1 MNSELDFLNDDSKDV
16 ASSASEGIDIGDFD
30 LKLSDDLLAEAL
42 KAVDMTNVAE
52 SSADVPRASQD
63 AGLPSPKASVPG
75 LPSPKE
81 PTPGLPSPKA
91 SVPGLPSPKEPSPG
105 LPSPKP
111 VVAGLP
117 SPKEPSPG
125 LPSPKPVVAGLPSP
139 KEPSPGLPSPKPVV
153 AGLPSPKEPA
163 PGLPKPKIVPPAA
176 QRHNTMAFSPRTFD
190 PNSVIAPN
198 GQEKLPEDSSLD
210 IPRLKLSD
218 DAHQPMLKLEHDAP
232 TGAFSPSNEF
242 DDNSGLPLSDDPLGL
257 IGAPHGSGVPPMPE
271 AAESVFFAQTHNPNQ
286 ERASAAPANDD
297 ILGLFEQPELSPAP
311 VPLIAE
317 PASSPVPTMPPADL
331 PKPPQM
337 PNAGM
342 RSMYATEGASPAIQ
356 APAELPQI
364 PEAEEP
370 APEEA
375 GELVF
380 DVKSIQ
386 SGGGSAAPVKVIES
400 SKQIGRRKSQKMRRI
415 IRVCSIVGVVL
426 LIGAALAAYV
436 VKLRTDTPENTVINF
451 EQSKVDVRWD
461 VVFADRDIAYQT
473 FFKKAVERLGQA
485 DVSSDEKVELQ
496 GKSLI
501 DVVLASTFDDSV
513 FTDDDVAML
522 DTSAKTISTTCV
534 SEWCSVGL
542 YSWGLFRQNDELIV
556 AYKHKLPSEGDLA
569 SIVKLVGMSVTF
581 HQWRLDGQTYDERIA
596 YGEKLLDEIGN
607 DFDWKKY
614 PIAARI
620 KATTLMRIGRFEEA
634 YRLVS
639 DLRSEEGAPLSPAL
653 ALVEFDINTA
663 LDRVE
668 MGEPLL
674 TYLKSI
680 QNLSVSNRKA
690 LAIRELQYSASTIE
704 NVEFYKSLEE
714 FIKSHATQPDLVYAG
729 VRMCSYLQ
737 AYTECR
743 MMLTNVLKSS
753 PGNLDVLMS
762 LVGVSLLQQGISEL
776 VRPDVVLSEPVY
788 SAIDDVLSK
797 GLNDNP
803 QQSQLW
809 KLNAILQYA
818 AGKDGEAVKAFD
830 EIERGEKLVWFGA
843 FLRQLMNYKQT
854 DDANNRSQIA
864 DQFVAW
870 GKQIWKPE
878 DAITLAQALQY
889 VGKTD
894 EAKELINRVH
904 GLFPELS
911 DVLRVRFDLAL
922 ESKDLA
928 LAEDSLNHL
937 KKHHALQFED
947 EYYLA
952 KLIEELGDGSRAL
965 EQMLDLI
972 GRMSDKN
979 AEFLLYVGDLFFKQG
994 RCDSAKPYFDQSI
1007 EINTNLPQAHFLR
1020 GRCLYE
1026 DEKYEEALA
1035 EFTEAGTQDEDN
1047 NAYSLWS
1054 GLGLLKI
1061 GHESEASIAFST
1073 VIEDVQKKAQKA
1085 RSESDIENAALAHYY
1100 RGLLRKIGKNRSEAF
1115 SDFEKAIALRP
1126 NESMFREGYIV
1137 VLYENGRLPECVK
1150 QIDALHAIPDVIVD
1164 ARVSFIEGIIAL
1176 KANKRKEAL
1185 EKLEQ
1190 ALASGFA
1197 EREDSGIIGV
1207 REPVEI
1213 YERLGYL
1220 YRDLGKRDE
1229 ARKYLMLLL
1238 EKSQSLSPSAK
1249 HDIQNDIDKI

>member
-1 MNSELDFLNDDSKDV
+1 MNSELDFLNDDSQDV

-52 SSADVPRASQD
+52 SAADVPFVSQD
-63 AGLPSPKASVPG
+63 AGLPSPKSSA
-75 LPSPKE
+75 
-81 PTPGLPSPKA
+81 PGLPSPKA
-91 SVPGLPSPKEPSPG
+91 SVPGLPSPKPVVAG

-125 LPSPKPVVAGLPSP
+125 LPSPKASV
-139 KEPSPGLPSPKPVV
+139 PGLPSPKPVV
-153 AGLPSPKEPA
+153 VGLPSPKEPSL
-163 PGLPKPKIVPPAA
+163 GLPKPKIVPPAA

-190 PNSVIAPN
+190 SNSVIAPN
-198 GQEKLPEDSSLD
+198 GQEKSPEDSSLD

-286 ERASAAPANDD
+286 ERAAAAPANDD

-311 VPLIAE
+311 VPLIDE
-317 PASSPVPTMPPADL
+317 PAPSPVPTMPPADL
-331 PKPPQM
+331 PKPPPQM

-342 RSMYATEGASPAIQ
+342 RSMYATEGASSAIQ

-569 SIVKLVGMSVTF
+569 SIVKIVGMSVRF

-596 YGEKLLDEIGN
+596 YGEKLLDEIGD

-639 DLRSEEGAPLSPAL
+639 DLRTEEGTPLSPAL

-776 VRPDVVLSEPVY
+776 VRPDVVLPEPVY

-818 AGKDGEAVKAFD
+818 AGKDDEAVKAFD

-854 DDANNRSQIA
+854 DDATKRSQIA

-1085 RSESDIENAALAHYY
+1085 RSESDIENAALAYYY

-1229 ARKYLMLLL
+1229 ARKYLTLLL

>member
-1 MNSELDFLNDDSKDV
+1 MNSELDFLNDDSQDV

-30 LKLSDDLLAEAL
+30 LRLSDDLLAEAL

-52 SSADVPRASQD
+52 SAADVPRASQD

-75 LPSPKE
+75 LPSPK
-81 PTPGLPSPKA
+81 A
-91 SVPGLPSPKEPSPG
+91 SVP
-105 LPSPKP
+105 
-111 VVAGLP
+111 
-117 SPKEPSPG
+117 
-125 LPSPKPVVAGLPSP
+125 
-139 KEPSPGLPSPKPVV
+139 
-153 AGLPSPKEPA
+153 GLPSPKEPA
-163 PGLPKPKIVPPAA
+163 PGLPSPKEPNPGLPKPKIVPPTA

-190 PNSVIAPN
+190 PNAVIAPN
-198 GQEKLPEDSSLD
+198 GQEKSPEDSSLD

-311 VPLIAE
+311 VPLLDE
-317 PASSPVPTMPPADL
+317 PDPSLAPTMPPADL
-331 PKPPQM
+331 PKPPPQM

-596 YGEKLLDEIGN
+596 YGEKLLDEIGD

-639 DLRSEEGAPLSPAL
+639 DLRTEEGAPLSPAL

-776 VRPDVVLSEPVY
+776 VRPDVVLPEPVY

-854 DDANNRSQIA
+854 DDANKRSQIA

-1229 ARKYLMLLL
+1229 ARKYLTLLL